1 MEYIITE
8 NQLKTILEQSKE
20 PSMPMIVKLF
30 KLLNEEKKTHKTRA
44 AILEVIKNFSKY
56 INIPEEYSLYL
67 LELYLLNYR
76 KDGDYSNLTK
86 ENFVDP
92 RKMKGKTTPNP
103 KAKLY
108 TVAQLPF
115 KASNLEAYWDEDYNG
130 KPYYKVVSYGWYPIY
145 IFKDDRW
152 YEVRGTYSSSTSKQ
166 ISNAN
171 PVKWDN
177 FLETEVYTFTPDEM
191 TMLEQGKSHE
201 EIIKYKLKKLKSIE
215 PELSKRMKTVKTYS
229 YQGDVDLLP
238 STNIKYK
245 VKSVDLEDGKAI
257 VTIDVYDVIK
267 RENDKEIPTTQN
279 YIKGELENLTPKK
292 VEDKISTKMRDE
304 LRDYTGTRSR
314 YVDEIPP
321 GTKVDFKFNHL
332 KK

>member
-8 NQLKTILEQSKE
+8 NQLKIILEQSKE

-44 AILEVIKNFSKY
+44 ALLEVIENFSKY
-56 INIPEEYSLYL
+56 INIPKEYSLYL

-76 KDGDYSNLTK
+76 KDGDYSGLTK

-92 RKMKGKTTPNP
+92 KKMKGKTTSNP

-115 KASNLEAYWDEDYNG
+115 KASNLEAYWTTDYNG

-191 TMLEQGKSHE
+191 KMLEEGKSHE
-201 EIIKYKLKKLKSIE
+201 EIIKYKLGKLKSLE
-215 PELSKRMKTVKTYS
+215 PVLSKRIKTVKTYS
-229 YQGDVDLLP
+229 YQGDPDILP

-267 RENDKEIPTTQN
+267 RENDKEIPTPQN

-292 VEDKISTKMRDE
+292 VEDTIEMKMRDE

-314 YVDEIPP
+314 YVNEIPP
-321 GTKVDFKFNHL
+321 GTRVDFKFNHL

>member
-20 PSMPMIVKLF
+20 PSMPIIVKLF

-76 KDGDYSNLTK
+76 KDGDYSGLTK

-92 RKMKGKTTPNP
+92 RKMKGKTTSNP

-108 TVAQLPF
+108 TIAQLPF
-115 KASNLEAYWDEDYNG
+115 KASNLEAYWTTDYKG

-171 PVKWDN
+171 PVKWDDY
-177 FLETEVYTFTPDEM
+177 LDSEVYTFTPDEM
-191 TMLEQGKSHE
+191 KMLEQGKSHE
-201 EIIKYKLKKLKSIE
+201 EIIKYKLGKLKSLE
-215 PELSKRMKTVKTYS
+215 PVLSKRMKTTKTYS
-229 YQGDVDLLP
+229 YQGDVDVLP

-245 VKSVDLEDGKAI
+245 VKSVDLEDDKAI
-257 VTIDVYDVIK
+257 VTIDVYDVIN
-267 RENDKEIPTTQN
+267 RENDKEVPTSQN
-279 YIKGELENLTPKK
+279 YLKGEIPNLTPKK
-292 VEDKISTKMRDE
+292 VEDKITIKMRDE
-304 LRDYTGTRSR
+304 LRDYTGTRTR
-314 YVDEIPP
+314 YTDEIPP
-321 GTKVDFKFNHL
+321 GTKVEFKFNHL